1 MSTAENGTTPSPPE
15 QLAALRA
22 GARTTSHDAKNA
34 VGIIWMHLA
43 SLERRI
49 DAAQPETREAID
61 GIKEE
66 TRQIVK
72 LLDSLSQQARG

>member
-1 MSTAENGTTPSPPE
+1 MSTAENGTTPSE

-22 GARTTSHDAKNA
+22 GARTTSHDAKNS

-43 SLERRI
+43 SLERRV
-49 DAAQPETREAID
+49 DAASQPELREAID
-61 GIKEE
+61 GVKEE